1 MKLTRILQNGNQ
13 IAPQTVDRAVLVKV
27 SNTVTTT
34 LDKVLLTKVD
44 SVKNT
49 DNTLNII
56 QEGTEVTINH
66 LTNVTSNDKPENL
79 LTQINSSGHIVNLE
93 RVKPQNIIVNGAN
106 YNSYDGNTES
116 NIEFGDDFQIINK
129 QINLHWGNGT
139 T

>member
-13 IAPQTVDRAVLVKV
+13 IAPQTLDKAVLVRV
-27 SNTVTTT
+27 FDTTTT

-66 LTNVTSNDKPENL
+66 LTNVASNDKPENL
-79 LTQINSSGHIVNLE
+79 LTQINSSGHIVSLE

-129 QINLHWGNGT
+129 QINLCWGNGIT
-139 T
+139 

>member
-13 IAPQTVDRAVLVKV
+13 IAPQTLDKAVLVRV
-27 SNTVTTT
+27 FDTTTT

-66 LTNVTSNDKPENL
+66 LNKVTSNDKPENL
-79 LTQINSSGHIVNLE
+79 LIQINSSGHIVKLE
-93 RVKPQNIIVNGAN
+93 RVKPQNIIVNGTN

-129 QINLHWGNGT
+129 QINLCWGNGT

>member
-1 MKLTRILQNGNQ
+1 MKLTRILQDGNQ
-13 IAPQTVDRAVLVKV
+13 IAPQTVDKAVLVKV
-27 SNTVTTT
+27 FNTTTT

-44 SVKNT
+44 SVENT
-49 DNTLNII
+49 DNTLDIK
-56 QEGTEVTINH
+56 QEGTKVTINH
-66 LTNVTSNDKPENL
+66 LTNVTSNNKPENL

-93 RVKPQNIIVNGAN
+93 RVKPQNIIVNGAK

-129 QINLHWGNGT
+129 QINLCWGNGT

>member
-13 IAPQTVDRAVLVKV
+13 IAPQTLDKAVLVRV
-27 SNTVTTT
+27 FDTTTT

-49 DNTLNII
+49 DNSLDII
-56 QEGTEVTINH
+56 QEGTKVTINH

-79 LTQINSSGHIVNLE
+79 LTQINSSGHIVKLE
-93 RVKPQNIIVNGAN
+93 RVKPQNIIVNGTN

-129 QINLHWGNGT
+129 QINLCWGNGT

>member
-13 IAPQTVDRAVLVKV
+13 IAPQTLDKAVLVRV
-27 SNTVTTT
+27 FDTTTT

-66 LTNVTSNDKPENL
+66 STNVTSNDKPENL

-93 RVKPQNIIVNGAN
+93 RVKPQNIIVNGTN

-129 QINLHWGNGT
+129 QINLRWGNGIT
-139 T
+139 

>member
-13 IAPQTVDRAVLVKV
+13 IAPQTLDKAVLVRAFD
-27 SNTVTTT
+27 TTTT

-66 LTNVTSNDKPENL
+66 LTNVTPNDKPENL
-79 LTQINSSGHIVNLE
+79 LTQINSSGHIVKLE
-93 RVKPQNIIVNGAN
+93 RVKPQNIIVNGAT

>member
-13 IAPQTVDRAVLVKV
+13 IAPQTLDKAVLVRV
-27 SNTVTTT
+27 FDTTTT

-56 QEGTEVTINH
+56 QEGTEVKINH

-93 RVKPQNIIVNGAN
+93 RVKPQNIIVNGTN

-129 QINLHWGNGT
+129 QINLCWGNGIT
-139 T
+139 

>member
-1 MKLTRILQNGNQ
+1 MKLTRILQDGNQ
-13 IAPQTVDRAVLVKV
+13 IAPQTVDKAVLVKV
-27 SNTVTTT
+27 FNTVTT

-66 LTNVTSNDKPENL
+66 STNVASNDKPENL

-129 QINLHWGNGT
+129 QINLRWGNGT

>member
-13 IAPQTVDRAVLVKV
+13 IAPQTVDKAVLVRV
-27 SNTVTTT
+27 FDTTTT

-49 DNTLNII
+49 DNTLDII
-56 QEGTEVTINH
+56 QEGTKVTINH
-66 LTNVTSNDKPENL
+66 LTKVTSNDKPENL
-79 LTQINSSGHIVNLE
+79 LIQINSSGHIVNLE
-93 RVKPQNIIVNGAN
+93 RVKPQNIIVNGSK

-129 QINLHWGNGT
+129 QINLRWGNGIT
-139 T
+139 

>member
-1 MKLTRILQNGNQ
+1 MKLTRILQDGNQ
-13 IAPQTVDRAVLVKV
+13 IAPQTVDKAVLVKV
-27 SNTVTTT
+27 FNTVTT

-49 DNTLNII
+49 DNTLDIK
-56 QEGTEVTINH
+56 QEGTKVTINH
-66 LTNVTSNDKPENL
+66 LTNVTPNDKPENL

-93 RVKPQNIIVNGAN
+93 RVKPQNIIVNGSK

-129 QINLHWGNGT
+129 QINLCWGNGT

>member
-13 IAPQTVDRAVLVKV
+13 IAPQTLDKAVLVRAFD
-27 SNTVTTT
+27 TTTT
-34 LDKVLLTKVD
+34 LDQVLLTKVD

-49 DNTLNII
+49 DNTLNIT

-66 LTNVTSNDKPENL
+66 LTNVTPNDKPENL

-93 RVKPQNIIVNGAN
+93 RVKPQNIIVNGAK

-129 QINLHWGNGT
+129 QINLCWGNGT

>member
-13 IAPQTVDRAVLVKV
+13 IAPQTLDKAVLVKV
-27 SNTVTTT
+27 FDTVTT

-79 LTQINSSGHIVNLE
+79 LTQINSSGHIVKLE
-93 RVKPQNIIVNGAN
+93 RVKPQNIIVNGTN

-116 NIEFGDDFQIINK
+116 NIKFGDDFQIINK
-129 QINLHWGNGT
+129 QINLCWGNGT

>member
-13 IAPQTVDRAVLVKV
+13 IAPQTLDKAVLVRV
-27 SNTVTTT
+27 FDTTTT

-49 DNTLNII
+49 DNSLDII
-56 QEGTEVTINH
+56 QEGTKVTINH
-66 LTNVTSNDKPENL
+66 LTNVTPNDKPENL

-129 QINLHWGNGT
+129 QINLCWGNGIT
-139 T
+139 

>member
-13 IAPQTVDRAVLVKV
+13 IAPQTLDKAVLVRV
-27 SNTVTTT
+27 FDTTTT

-66 LTNVTSNDKPENL
+66 LTNVASNDKPENL

-93 RVKPQNIIVNGAN
+93 RVKPQNIIVNGTN

-116 NIEFGDDFQIINK
+116 NIKFGDDFQIINK
-129 QINLHWGNGT
+129 QINLRWGNGT

>member
-13 IAPQTVDRAVLVKV
+13 IAPQTLDKAVLVKV
-27 SNTVTTT
+27 FDTVTT

-49 DNTLNII
+49 DNTLNIT
-56 QEGTEVTINH
+56 QEGTKVTINH
-66 LTNVTSNDKPENL
+66 LTNVTPNDKPENL

-129 QINLHWGNGT
+129 QINLCWGNGT

>member
-13 IAPQTVDRAVLVKV
+13 IAPQTLDKAVLVRV
-27 SNTVTTT
+27 FDTTTT

-66 LTNVTSNDKPENL
+66 STNVASNDKPENL
-79 LTQINSSGHIVNLE
+79 LTQINSSGHIVKLE

-106 YNSYDGNTES
+106 YNSYNGNTES
-116 NIEFGDDFQIINK
+116 NIEFGDDFQITNK

>member
-13 IAPQTVDRAVLVKV
+13 IAPQTLDKAVLVRV
-27 SNTVTTT
+27 FDTTTT

-49 DNTLNII
+49 DNTLNIK
-56 QEGTEVTINH
+56 QEGTKVTINH
-66 LTNVTSNDKPENL
+66 LTNVASNDKPENL

-93 RVKPQNIIVNGAN
+93 RVKPQHIIVNGAN
-106 YNSYDGNTES
+106 YNSYDGNAES

-129 QINLHWGNGT
+129 QINLCWGNGT

>member
-13 IAPQTVDRAVLVKV
+13 IAPQTLDKAVLVRV
-27 SNTVTTT
+27 FDTTTT

-66 LTNVTSNDKPENL
+66 STNVASNDKPENL

-93 RVKPQNIIVNGAN
+93 RVKPQNIIVNGTN

-116 NIEFGDDFQIINK
+116 NIKFGDDFQIINK
-129 QINLHWGNGT
+129 QINLCWGNGT

>member
-1 MKLTRILQNGNQ
+1 MKLTRILQDGNQ
-13 IAPQTVDRAVLVKV
+13 IAPQTVDKAVLVKV
-27 SNTVTTT
+27 FNTVTT

-44 SVKNT
+44 SVENT
-49 DNTLNII
+49 DNTLDIN
-56 QEGTEVTINH
+56 QEGTKVTINH
-66 LTNVTSNDKPENL
+66 LTNVTPNDKPENL

-93 RVKPQNIIVNGAN
+93 RVKPQNIIVNGAK

-129 QINLHWGNGT
+129 QINLCWGNGT

>member
-1 MKLTRILQNGNQ
+1 MKLTRILQDGNQ
-13 IAPQTVDRAVLVKV
+13 IAPQTVDKAVLVRV
-27 SNTVTTT
+27 FDTTTT

-66 LTNVTSNDKPENL
+66 STNVTPNDKPENL
-79 LTQINSSGHIVNLE
+79 LTQINSSGHIVKLE
-93 RVKPQNIIVNGAN
+93 RVKPQNIIVNGAT
-106 YNSYDGNTES
+106 YNSYDGNTQS

-129 QINLHWGNGT
+129 QINLRWGNGSA
-139 T
+139 

>member
-13 IAPQTVDRAVLVKV
+13 IAPQTLDKAVLVRV
-27 SNTVTTT
+27 FDTTTT

-49 DNTLNII
+49 DNSLDII
-56 QEGTEVTINH
+56 QEGTKVTINH
-66 LTNVTSNDKPENL
+66 LTKVTSNDKPENL
-79 LTQINSSGHIVNLE
+79 LIQINSSGHIVKLE
-93 RVKPQNIIVNGAN
+93 RVKPQNIIVNGTN

-129 QINLHWGNGT
+129 QINLCWGNGT

>member
-13 IAPQTVDRAVLVKV
+13 IAPQTVDKAVLVRV
-27 SNTVTTT
+27 FDTTTT

-66 LTNVTSNDKPENL
+66 STNVTSNDKPENL

-93 RVKPQNIIVNGAN
+93 RVKPQNIIVNGTN
-106 YNSYDGNTES
+106 YNSYNGNTES

-129 QINLHWGNGT
+129 QINLCWGNGIT
-139 T
+139 

>member
-1 MKLTRILQNGNQ
+1 MKLTRILQDGNQ
-13 IAPQTVDRAVLVKV
+13 IAPQTVDKAVLVKV
-27 SNTVTTT
+27 FNTVTT

-44 SVKNT
+44 TVKNT
-49 DNTLNII
+49 DNTLDIK
-56 QEGTEVTINH
+56 QEGTKVTINH
-66 LTNVTSNDKPENL
+66 LTKVTSNDKPENL
-79 LTQINSSGHIVNLE
+79 LIQINSSGHIVKLE
-93 RVKPQNIIVNGAN
+93 RVKPQNIIVNGAK

>member
-13 IAPQTVDRAVLVKV
+13 IAPQTLDKAVLVRV
-27 SNTVTTT
+27 FDTTTT

-49 DNTLNII
+49 DNTLDIK

-66 LTNVTSNDKPENL
+66 LTNVTPNDKPENL

-93 RVKPQNIIVNGAN
+93 RVKPQNIIVNGTN

-129 QINLHWGNGT
+129 QINLCWGNGIT
-139 T
+139 

>member
-13 IAPQTVDRAVLVKV
+13 IAPQTLDKAVLVRV
-27 SNTVTTT
+27 FDTTTT

-66 LTNVTSNDKPENL
+66 STNVDSNDKPENL

-129 QINLHWGNGT
+129 QINLCWGNGT

>member
-13 IAPQTVDRAVLVKV
+13 IAPQTVDKAVLVRV
-27 SNTVTTT
+27 FDTTTT

-66 LTNVTSNDKPENL
+66 LTNVASNDKPENL
-79 LTQINSSGHIVNLE
+79 LTQINSSGHIVSLE

-129 QINLHWGNGT
+129 QINLCWGNGT

>member
-13 IAPQTVDRAVLVKV
+13 IAPQTLDKAVLVKV
-27 SNTVTTT
+27 FDTVTT

-66 LTNVTSNDKPENL
+66 STNVASNDKPENL
-79 LTQINSSGHIVNLE
+79 LTQINSSGHIVKLE

-129 QINLHWGNGT
+129 QINLRWGNGT

>member
-13 IAPQTVDRAVLVKV
+13 IAPQTLDKAVLVRV
-27 SNTVTTT
+27 FDTTTT

-49 DNTLNII
+49 DNTLDIK

-79 LTQINSSGHIVNLE
+79 LTQINSSGHIVSLE
-93 RVKPQNIIVNGAN
+93 RVKPQNIIVNGAK

-129 QINLHWGNGT
+129 QINLCWGNGT

>member
-13 IAPQTVDRAVLVKV
+13 IAPQTLDKAVLVRV
-27 SNTVTTT
+27 FDTTTT

-49 DNTLNII
+49 DNSLNII

-66 LTNVTSNDKPENL
+66 STNVTSNDKPENL
-79 LTQINSSGHIVNLE
+79 LIQINSSGHIVKLE
-93 RVKPQNIIVNGAN
+93 RVKPQNIIVNGTN

-116 NIEFGDDFQIINK
+116 NIKFGDDFQIINK
-129 QINLHWGNGT
+129 QINLCWGNGT

>member
-13 IAPQTVDRAVLVKV
+13 IAPQTVDKAVLVRV
-27 SNTVTTT
+27 FDTTTT

-44 SVKNT
+44 SIKNT

-56 QEGTEVTINH
+56 QERTEVTINH

-93 RVKPQNIIVNGAN
+93 RVKPQNIIVNGAE

-129 QINLHWGNGT
+129 QINLRWGNGIT
-139 T
+139 

>member
-13 IAPQTVDRAVLVKV
+13 IAPQTVDKAVLVRV
-27 SNTVTTT
+27 FDTTTT

-79 LTQINSSGHIVNLE
+79 LTQINSSGHIVSLE
-93 RVKPQNIIVNGAN
+93 RVKPQNIIVNGTN

-129 QINLHWGNGT
+129 QINLCWGNGT

>member
-13 IAPQTVDRAVLVKV
+13 IAPQTVDKAVLVRV
-27 SNTVTTT
+27 FDTTTT

-66 LTNVTSNDKPENL
+66 LTNVASNDKPENL
-79 LTQINSSGHIVNLE
+79 LTQINSSGHIVSLE

-129 QINLHWGNGT
+129 QINLCWGNGIT
-139 T
+139 

>member
-1 MKLTRILQNGNQ
+1 MKLTRILQDGNQ
-13 IAPQTVDRAVLVKV
+13 IAPQTVDKAVLVRV
-27 SNTVTTT
+27 FDTTTT

-56 QEGTEVTINH
+56 QEGTKVTINH
-66 LTNVTSNDKPENL
+66 LTNVASNDKPENL

-129 QINLHWGNGT
+129 QINLCWGNGIT
-139 T
+139 

>member
-13 IAPQTVDRAVLVKV
+13 IAPQTVDKAVLVRV
-27 SNTVTTT
+27 FDTTTT

-66 LTNVTSNDKPENL
+66 LTNVTPNDKPENL

-129 QINLHWGNGT
+129 QINLRWGNGIT
-139 T
+139 